1 MAAER
6 TSKTPTEGL
15 EREILGSP
23 ADPAGWLERHGTA
36 LYRFAKAKLGRSD
49 TAEDLVQETL
59 LAALQSYDRFQ
70 GRSSE
75 RTWLLAILRR
85 KIVDHYRGRDGR
97 EPGRNRTERSD
108 RETFRFFEENGH
120 WRNAPARWKGAH
132 EALEVEEFR
141 DVLAHCLER
150 LPAPLAEAFLLRE
163 WEGMGVEPV
172 AETLD
177 VSAATLRV
185 RLHRA
190 RLLLRECLERN
201 WFHP

>member
-1 MAAER
+1 MAVER
-6 TSKTPTEGL
+6 TSETPSEGL
-15 EREILGSP
+15 EGEAAGLS
-23 ADPAGWLERHGTA
+23 ADPSEWLERHGTA
-36 LYRFAKAKLGRSD
+36 LYRFARARLGRSE

-59 LAALQSYDRFQ
+59 LAALQSHERFQ

-85 KIVDHYRGRDGR
+85 KIVDHYRGRTDR
-97 EPGRNRTERSD
+97 EPTGDGSQPSD
-108 RETFRFFEENGH
+108 RESFRFFEEDGH

-132 EALEVEEFR
+132 EALEDEEFR
-141 DVLAHCLER
+141 DVLSHCCKR

-163 WEGMGVEPV
+163 WEGMGVEPIQ
-172 AETLD
+172 ETLD

-201 WFHP
+201 WFCS